1 MSWFGHVQR
10 MTCDRMFKQLYE
22 CKPTSTRQ
30 AGRPKIIQ
38 ENDIRQDF
46 RIMEKA
52 IGQNAYTIRFNGRK
66 QMTRPKISNKEVVA
80 PDEEN
85 EQEADMKLHRI
96 NSENNC
102 GLKNIILPPNLKS
115 LLLK

>member
-1 MSWFGHVQR
+1 
-10 MTCDRMFKQLYE
+10 
-22 CKPTSTRQ
+22 
-30 AGRPKIIQ
+30 
-38 ENDIRQDF
+38 
-46 RIMEKA
+46 
-52 IGQNAYTIRFNGRK
+52 
-66 QMTRPKISNKEVVA
+66 MTRPKLSNKEVVA

-102 GLKNIILPPNLKS
+102 GPKNTILPPNLKS